1 MQKMAHSEE
10 DCTINCVHVFSL
22 KKKKPNPKH
31 SNPVTFPSLAEKHQ
45 NRDTEP
51 VSQ

>member
-1 MQKMAHSEE
+1 MAHSEE
-10 DCTINCVHVFSL
+10 DCTINCVYVFSL
-22 KKKKPNPKH
+22 KKKQHKKTPKH